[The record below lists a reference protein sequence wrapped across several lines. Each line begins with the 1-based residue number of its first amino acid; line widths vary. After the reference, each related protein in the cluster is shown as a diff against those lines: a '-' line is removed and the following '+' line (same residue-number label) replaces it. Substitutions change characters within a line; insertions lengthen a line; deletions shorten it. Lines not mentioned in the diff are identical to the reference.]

1 MDLIGVLYFLLS
13 ECSECSLTYLGIGR
27 RIFVVRVGM
36 GRLLK
41 DDFFSTAKKPQK
53 WDFLK
58 LSMLSDIDNF
68 NLSTFS
74 EIISIFL
81 SIFVSNQKSKK
92 RDGQINRKRARNR
105 RTESLL
111 HI

>member
-41 DDFFSTAKKPQK
+41 DDFFSTAKKTTK

-58 LSMLSDIDNF
+58 LSMLFVVDNF
-68 NLSTFS
+68 NLLAFS
-74 EIISIFL
+74 EIIYAF
-81 SIFVSNQKSKK
+81 
-92 RDGQINRKRARNR
+92 
-105 RTESLL
+105 
-111 HI
+111 

>member
-41 DDFFSTAKKPQK
+41 DDFFSTAKKPQ
-53 WDFLK
+53 
-58 LSMLSDIDNF
+58 NG
-68 NLSTFS
+68 
-74 EIISIFL
+74 IF
-81 SIFVSNQKSKK
+81 
-92 RDGQINRKRARNR
+92 
-105 RTESLL
+105 
-111 HI
+111 

>member
-41 DDFFSTAKKPQK
+41 DVFFSTAKKPQK

-58 LSMLSDIDNF
+58 LSMLFVVDNF
-68 NLSTFS
+68 NLLAFS
-74 EIISIFL
+74 EIIHTF
-81 SIFVSNQKSKK
+81 
-92 RDGQINRKRARNR
+92 
-105 RTESLL
+105 
-111 HI
+111 

>member
-41 DDFFSTAKKPQK
+41 DDFFSTAKKTKK

-58 LSMLSDIDNF
+58 LSMLFVVDNF
-68 NLSTFS
+68 NLLSFS
-74 EIISIFL
+74 EIIYAF
-81 SIFVSNQKSKK
+81 
-92 RDGQINRKRARNR
+92 
-105 RTESLL
+105 
-111 HI
+111 

>member
-41 DDFFSTAKKPQK
+41 DDFFSTAKKTTK
-53 WDFLK
+53 
-58 LSMLSDIDNF
+58 MG
-68 NLSTFS
+68 FS
-74 EIISIFL
+74 KIIYAFCG
-81 SIFVSNQKSKK
+81 
-92 RDGQINRKRARNR
+92 R
-105 RTESLL
+105 
-111 HI
+111 

>member
-27 RIFVVRVGM
+27 RIFVGRVGRVGM

-41 DDFFSTAKKPQK
+41 DVFLVPQKKPQK

-58 LSMLSDIDNF
+58 LSMLFVVDNF
-68 NLSTFS
+68 NLLAFS
-74 EIISIFL
+74 EIIHTF
-81 SIFVSNQKSKK
+81 
-92 RDGQINRKRARNR
+92 
-105 RTESLL
+105 
-111 HI
+111 

>member
-41 DDFFSTAKKPQK
+41 DDFFSTAKKKPQK

-58 LSMLSDIDNF
+58 LSMLFVVDNF
-68 NLSTFS
+68 NLSGFS
-74 EIISIFL
+74 EIIYAF
-81 SIFVSNQKSKK
+81 
-92 RDGQINRKRARNR
+92 
-105 RTESLL
+105 
-111 HI
+111 

>member
-41 DDFFSTAKKPQK
+41 DVFFSTAKKPQK

-58 LSMLSDIDNF
+58 LSMLFVVYNF
-68 NLSTFS
+68 NLLAFS
-74 EIISIFL
+74 EIIYAF
-81 SIFVSNQKSKK
+81 
-92 RDGQINRKRARNR
+92 
-105 RTESLL
+105 
-111 HI
+111 

>member
-27 RIFVVRVGM
+27 RMFVGRVGM

-58 LSMLSDIDNF
+58 LSMLFDVDNF

-74 EIISIFL
+74 EIISIFSGNIETREFYAIAL
-81 SIFVSNQKSKK
+81 
-92 RDGQINRKRARNR
+92 
-105 RTESLL
+105 
-111 HI
+111 

>member
-41 DDFFSTAKKPQK
+41 DDFFQYRKKNHK
-53 WDFLK
+53 
-58 LSMLSDIDNF
+58 NG
-68 NLSTFS
+68 
-74 EIISIFL
+74 IF
-81 SIFVSNQKSKK
+81 
-92 RDGQINRKRARNR
+92 
-105 RTESLL
+105 
-111 HI
+111 

>member
-36 GRLLK
+36 GRLQK
-41 DDFFSTAKKPQK
+41 DDFFSTAKTTTK
-53 WDFLK
+53 
-58 LSMLSDIDNF
+58 MG
-68 NLSTFS
+68 FS